1 MPSRRPLTRDL
12 IWMESAACRRMGTD
26 LFFPEPDDTE
36 TIEQAIQVCRR
47 CPVRQECLSYARRTG
62 TEYGVWGGVFLG

>member
-1 MPSRRPLTRDL
+1 
-12 IWMESAACRRMGTD
+12 MGTD

>member
-1 MPSRRPLTRDL
+1 
-12 IWMESAACRRMGTD
+12 MGTD

-36 TIEQAIQVCRR
+36 TIEKAIRVCRR